1 MSIQTR
7 KRELGMLRASS
18 TVMLA
23 AALVLGGLSGCSEDE
38 STEPDVNSATP
49 TTMEMHAGNNQSAAA
64 GSAVTVAPSVLI
76 KDQDGN
82 PYGGQSVAFT
92 VTSGGGSV
100 AGTTAVSNS
109 QGIAAVGSWTLGP
122 TPGTNTLQAVAA
134 GLSGSPVTFTA
145 TGTASG
151 LPKWTFMVYLAADN
165 SLAVAGL
172 QDVDEMEAAGT
183 DPDVKVVVEME
194 FSQSYLQQAGCG
206 LDCLNLPNWNTFR
219 YVITG
224 EDTGRSGVN
233 GTAQDLGTRNMAD
246 PSELTDF
253 VSWAM
258 QNHPAER
265 YALVLWNH
273 GGGYVGLIEDQT
285 QGGHDLMTLSQLT
298 QALTELGPIDIV
310 DFDMCLMGA
319 YETMVSMEGLAEY
332 VVFSEEVVPGAGNP
346 YTQIVDGIQ
355 QNKTAST
362 STIAQLFVDE
372 FHQSYAGGRS
382 STTKSAYEMARFEEF
397 DAALE
402 VLATKLKT
410 DLSVLSTAIG
420 QAAGNAQA
428 YSYKQLKDLVD
439 FLTLLKQGTSDTE
452 LHSQIDAVITKAT
465 SGFRVANQFQ
475 NGGGGG
481 YGQEPDVS
489 RSTGMHILMP
499 SGGASDQ
506 LGSGGGTS
514 FESYQA
520 LYPSQAWTSFL
531 VDWLSDAQTTPT
543 QDPGES
549 SLETFLVWSEEAIP
563 YGVDIDLLVLEPDGN
578 IYAPYM
584 GPITPNG
591 TFTEDSYATG
601 ESFEG
606 YAMKSSVAQG
616 DYFFLA
622 NLYSDPQSYQPYYDM
637 LYRLGSDEDLTSFF
651 APDYPYLSMESSW
664 LADPD
669 PTWEELFGG
678 AYSDLQAIMYITIG
692 GKGLKSAGGPGSF
705 VGISDMETP
714 GRPSLTRAQIKTLE
728 RVLAAKQRVGGQR

>member
-1 MSIQTR
+1 MYIQIRTR
-7 KRELGMLRASS
+7 SFGIPRIGSAMML
-18 TVMLA
+18 
-23 AALVLGGLSGCSEDE
+23 ALVLVLCGLPGCSKDE
-38 STEPDVNSATP
+38 STEPEINDAIP
-49 TTMEMHAGNNQSAAA
+49 TTMEINSGNNQSAAA
-64 GSAVTVAPSVLI
+64 GSAVAVAPSVLI
-76 KDQDGN
+76 KDQDGD
-82 PYGGQSVAFT
+82 PYAGQTVAFT

-100 AGTTAVSNS
+100 TGTTATSNS
-109 QGIAAVGSWTLGP
+109 QGIATVGSWTLGA
-122 TPGTNTLQAVAA
+122 TPGTNSLQAVAT

-145 TGTASG
+145 TGTVSD
-151 LPKWTFMVYLAADN
+151 LPEWTFMVYLAADN

-194 FSQSYLQQAGCG
+194 FSRSYLQQAGCG

-224 EDTGRSGVN
+224 DDTGQQGIN
-233 GTAQDLGTRNMAD
+233 GTAQDMGARNMAD
-246 PSELTDF
+246 PNELTDF

-265 YALVLWNH
+265 YALILWNH

-285 QGGHDLMTLSQLT
+285 QGGHDFMTLSQLT
-298 QALTELGPIDIV
+298 QALSGLGPIDII
-310 DFDMCLMGA
+310 DFDMCLMGG
-319 YETMVSMEGLAEY
+319 YETMVSMEGLADY
-332 VVFSEEVVPGAGNP
+332 VIFSEEVVPGAGNP

-355 QNKTAST
+355 ENPAAAT

-382 STTKSAYEMARFEEF
+382 STTKSAYDMARFAEF
-397 DAALE
+397 DIALDA
-402 VLATKLKT
+402 LANKLKT
-410 DLSVLSTAIG
+410 DVSTLSSAIG

-428 YSYKQLKDLVD
+428 YSYRQLKDLVD
-439 FLTLLKQGTSDTE
+439 FLTLLEQGTSDTE
-452 LHSQIDAVITKAT
+452 LHARIDAVIMNAT
-465 SGFRVANQFQ
+465 SDFRVANRYQ

-499 SGGASDQ
+499 SGGTADQ
-506 LGSGGGTS
+506 LGSDGGGS

-520 LYPSQAWTSFL
+520 LYPNQAWTSFL
-531 VDWLSDAQTTPT
+531 AVWLSDAQTTPT

-549 SLETFLVWSEEAIP
+549 ALETFLVWHSEAIQ

-591 TFTEDSYATG
+591 TFTEDSYATS

-622 NLYSDPQSYQPYYDM
+622 NLYSDPQNYMPYYDM
-637 LYRLGSDEDLTSFF
+637 LYRLGSAEDLTSFF
-651 APDYPYLSMESSW
+651 DPDYPYLSMEYSW

-669 PTWEELFGG
+669 PTWEELFEG

-692 GKGLKSAGGPGSF
+692 GKGLRSAGGPGAL
-705 VGISDMETP
+705 VRIADVETP
-714 GRPSLTRAQIKTLE
+714 GRPSLTTAQIRTLE
-728 RVLAAKQRVGGQR
+728 RVLSTKRVGGKR